1 MRILQVVE
9 ATTAGVKTHVL
20 SLVRHLDRSRFDLV
34 VACPPVRIPAY
45 GDVSFVSEVQRAGVP
60 VIPVPMRRALHPL
73 RDLAAAWQ
81 LAKVLRHETFD
92 VVHLHSSKAGL
103 IGRLAIA
110 LSRRRVP
117 VVYTPNAFAFQGRRG
132 LSRYLYVAAERLLG
146 RWTSALVCVSP
157 GEQGV
162 ALAARLVPPARLVLI
177 ENGVLPRPARTP
189 EEIVAARKA
198 LALPSD
204 VPVIGSVGRLSA
216 QKGHHYLIEAAP
228 AILARI
234 PQARIVLVG
243 DGELRHALERQAE
256 GLGVADRV
264 LFAGYRPDAAA
275 LMPAFDCL
283 AFPSLWEGL
292 SFVLLEALAAGVPAV
307 VTRIP
312 GMEMLADGET
322 ALIVPPRDAGAL
334 AAAVVRL
341 LTDRALAARLGEA
354 GRALVVSRYDLAQQV
369 RQLERL
375 YEALAG
381 KTNYR
386 DLHHG

>member
-1 MRILQVVE
+1 MRVLQVVE

-20 SLVRHLDRSRFDLV
+20 SLVRHLDRNRFNLV

-45 GDVSFVSEVQRAGVP
+45 GDVSFVAEVQKAGVP
-60 VIPVPMRRALHPL
+60 VIPIPMRRALHPMS
-73 RDLAAAWQ
+73 DLAAARR

-103 IGRLAIA
+103 IGRLAVA
-110 LSRRRVP
+110 LSRRRVA
-117 VVYTPNAFAFQGRRG
+117 VIYTPNAFAFQGRRG
-132 LSRYLYVAAERLLG
+132 LSRHLYVAAERFLG

-162 ALAARLVPPARLVLI
+162 ARAARLVPPARLVLI
-177 ENGVLPRPARTP
+177 ENGVPPRPARTS
-189 EEIVAARKA
+189 EEMAAARKV

-216 QKGHHYLIEAAP
+216 QKGHRYLIEAAP
-228 AILARI
+228 AILAHV

-256 GLGVADRV
+256 GLGVADHV
-264 LFAGYRPDAAA
+264 LFAGYQPDAMA

-283 AFPSLWEGL
+283 ALPSLWEGL

-312 GMEMLADGET
+312 GMEGLTDGET
-322 ALIVPPRDAGAL
+322 ALIVPPRDASAL
-334 AAAVVRL
+334 AAALVRL

-369 RQLERL
+369 RKVERL
-375 YEALAG
+375 YEMLVG
-381 KTNYR
+381 ETNNR